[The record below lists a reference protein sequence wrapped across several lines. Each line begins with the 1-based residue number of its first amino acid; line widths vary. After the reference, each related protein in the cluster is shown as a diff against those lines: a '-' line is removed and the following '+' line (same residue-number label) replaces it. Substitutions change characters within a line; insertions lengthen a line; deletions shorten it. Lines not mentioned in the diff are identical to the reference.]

1 MVYELNLNK
10 AVNKTNFNQINFTYL
25 VVFVLIFFNL
35 LKWLPEATE
44 VT

>member
-10 AVNKTNFNQINFTYL
+10 AVNKINFNKINFTYL
-25 VVFVLIFFNL
+25 VVFDFFNL
-35 LKWLPEATE
+35 LKWLPDATE